1 MWASGAGYN
10 AAATPPFVAAI
21 EGGSPMAVC
30 AAFPPNGGFATD
42 AAVLGKYEQ
51 GWGSCNVAGFA
62 GLAPGASSEFN
73 ARNFSVLVA
82 SPRLVW
88 GAPPPAAA
96 PPGATGPVTFP
107 GASVNGAAV
116 FACRAYH
123 PTAVPPSGPHAG
135 YFTLGG
141 PCVFSFGGA
150 STLSPSLLRAPIC
163 PSPAPKQHNA
173 AG

>member
-1 MWASGAGYN
+1 MWASGAGFN

-73 ARNFSVLVA
+73 ARNFSAWRASGFDARSVLADPQFVDA
-82 SPRLVW
+82 PGLDFSHLQPTSPAIALGFVPIDTS
-88 GAPPPAAA
+88 GV
-96 PPGATGPVTFP
+96 GP
-107 GASVNGAAV
+107 
-116 FACRAYH
+116 
-123 PTAVPPSGPHAG
+123 
-135 YFTLGG
+135 
-141 PCVFSFGGA
+141 
-150 STLSPSLLRAPIC
+150 RAPW
-163 PSPAPKQHNA
+163 AQRR
-173 AG
+173 